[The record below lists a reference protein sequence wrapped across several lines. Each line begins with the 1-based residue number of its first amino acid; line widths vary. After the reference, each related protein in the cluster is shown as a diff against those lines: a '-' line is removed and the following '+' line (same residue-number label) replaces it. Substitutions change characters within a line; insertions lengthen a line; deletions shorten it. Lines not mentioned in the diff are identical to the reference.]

1 MSISIITENI
11 ITKEERYESLITE
24 IESLISGENN
34 FIANVSNITS
44 VLNGSFDEF
53 SWVGFYFL
61 GNENK
66 GELILGPFQGKTA
79 CTRISKGKGV
89 CGQAVNRKQTIIVE
103 DVNEFPGHISC
114 DSESKSEIVVPI
126 IKNGSVK
133 GVLDIDSYEYSAFN
147 ETDKAYLEDLIHN
160 ILYIF

>member
-1 MSISIITENI
+1 MSISIITESVL
-11 ITKEERYESLITE
+11 TKEERYESLISKVK
-24 IESLISGENN
+24 SLIGDESNLV
-34 FIANVSNITS
+34 ANVSNITS
-44 VLNGSFDEF
+44 ILKDTFDEF

-61 GNENK
+61 SNENK

-79 CTRISKGKGV
+79 CTRISKGRGV

-103 DVNEFPGHISC
+103 DVSEFPGHITC
-114 DSESKSEIVVPI
+114 DNDSKSEIVVPI

-160 ILYIF
+160 ILFIF

>member
-1 MSISIITENI
+1 M
-11 ITKEERYESLITE
+11 ITKEERYESLISK
-24 IESLISGENN
+24 IESLISEENN
-34 FIANVSNITS
+34 FIANVCNITS
-44 VLNGSFDEF
+44 VLNDSFDKF

-66 GELILGPFQGKTA
+66 GELVLGPFQGKTA

-89 CGQAVNRKQTIIVE
+89 CGKALDWKQTVIVE
-103 DVNEFPGHISC
+103 DVNEFPGYISC
-114 DSESKSEIVVPI
+114 DSESRSEIAVPI

-133 GVLDIDSYEYSAFN
+133 GVLDIDSYEYSAFDD
-147 ETDKAYLEDLIHN
+147 TDKAYLEDLIHN

>member
-1 MSISIITENI
+1 MSISIITENVL
-11 ITKEERYESLITE
+11 TKEERYESLLPKVKSI
-24 IESLISGENN
+24 IGDESNLV
-34 FIANVSNITS
+34 ANVSNITS
-44 VLNGSFDEF
+44 ILKDSFDEF

-66 GELILGPFQGKTA
+66 GELILGPFQGRAA
-79 CTRISKGKGV
+79 CTRIGKGKGV

-103 DVNEFPGHISC
+103 DVNEFPGHIAC
-114 DSESKSEIVVPI
+114 DTDSKSEIVVPI

>member
-1 MSISIITENI
+1 M
-11 ITKEERYESLITE
+11 
-24 IESLISGENN
+24 
-34 FIANVSNITS
+34 
-44 VLNGSFDEF
+44 
-53 SWVGFYFL
+53 
-61 GNENK
+61 
-66 GELILGPFQGKTA
+66 A
-79 CTRISKGKGV
+79 CTRISQGKGV
-89 CGQAVNRKQTIIVE
+89 CGQAVNRKQTVIVE

-147 ETDKAYLEDLIHN
+147 ETDKVYLEDLIHN